1 MTSLVISSGHG
12 KYVRGA
18 ADVLDEVNEARR
30 VVDRVFELLNGKVWI
45 KKYHDDTSHS
55 QSENLERIVNFHNQA
70 GPHDLDVSCHF
81 NASGHTTKPMGTEVW
96 WKTQKDLATKVSA
109 AIAAGGHFKD
119 RSQKQTDDLYF
130 LNMTAQ
136 KAILLEICFVDS
148 TADAELY
155 RANFEAICR
164 SAAESISGISLGEE
178 IPEPP
183 PEEIV
188 IPPVPEEMP
197 RPTVKKG
204 SYGWNVREIQTAFRL
219 TVDGDFGPQTD
230 TSVKNFQRVK
240 NLTIDGVVGPNT
252 WAAIDEEFDLP
263 PYPPPMPP
271 AFLPETILE
280 ICVCAEASPVYK
292 YSWNDRGRAPPG
304 YIKGMALAYGQACLR
319 LKLGYP
325 IVQEMCKANT
335 GNEAVDVLAWYA
347 DAFKALGMDN
357 SVAGRDTLRH
367 LYVLIMGL
375 GMRESSGKHC
385 EGRDTSASNTTADTA
400 EAGLFQTSWNARNAC
415 TDFVVLF
422 DQYEVARAE
431 AEPVIEAPQ
440 GYLNT
445 WSEGVSC
452 STTQWSCYG
461 SGDGYVFQEMCKHI
475 PTFAVETN
483 AITLRNLRQ
492 HYGPINR
499 REAELRPNA
508 DLLFKEVEVIV
519 DALITGDIV

>member
-1 MTSLVISSGHG
+1 MTSIVISSGHG
-12 KYVRGA
+12 KYIRGA
-18 ADVLDEVNEARR
+18 ADVLDEVNEARK
-30 VVDRVFELLNGKVWI
+30 VVDRVYTLLKDAGVTVT
-45 KKYHDDTSHS
+45 KYHDDTSHS
-55 QSENLERIVNFHNQA
+55 QSENLERIVNFHNNQ
-70 GPHDLDVSCHF
+70 GRHDLDVSCHF
-81 NASGHTTKPMGTEVW
+81 NASTHTTKPMGTEVW
-96 WKTQKDLATKVSA
+96 YKTQQELARTVSA

-119 RSQKQTDDLYF
+119 RKDKYTSGLYF
-130 LNMTAQ
+130 LNYTAE
-136 KAILLEICFVDS
+136 KAILLEMCFVDS

-155 RANFEAICR
+155 RTNFEAICR
-164 SAAESISGISLGEE
+164 ATAESIAGISLGE
-178 IPEPP
+178 PETPP
-183 PEEIV
+183 PIDI
-188 IPPVPEEMP
+188 IPPVPDELS
-197 RPTVKKG
+197 RPTIKKG
-204 SYGWNVREIQTAFRL
+204 SYGWNVREVQTCL
-219 TVDGDFGPQTD
+219 QLDVDGDFGSKTDAAVKDFQRGKSLTADGIVGPQTWGALD
-230 TSVKNFQRVK
+230 
-240 NLTIDGVVGPNT
+240 
-252 WAAIDEEFDLP
+252 AEFDLP

-280 ICVCAEASPVYK
+280 IKACAEASPVYR

-304 YIKGMALAYGQACLR
+304 YIVGMALAYGQACLR

-325 IVQEMCKANT
+325 IVQEMCKADT
-335 GNEAVDVLAWYA
+335 GNEAVDALAWYA
-347 DAFKALGMDN
+347 QAFRAVGMDN

-385 EGRDTSASNTTADTA
+385 EGRDTSASNTTSDTA

-415 TDFVVLF
+415 TDFIVLF
-422 DQYEVARAE
+422 DQYEVARKE
-431 AEPVIEAPQ
+431 AEPLVEAPQ
-440 GYLNT
+440 GYLPE

-461 SGDGYVFQEMCKHI
+461 SGDGYLFQEMCKHI